1 LVAYADIVMEGRSVM
16 DGLPGYYTETTIP
29 AASRTLRNAIDC
41 CGTGLHSGRETRLVL
56 RPAPPGHGIIF
67 RRVDLGIDI
76 PALHNCVSDTRLC
89 TRLAAAGQPE
99 ASIGTVEHIMAA
111 LGAAGVDTV
120 LIEVDGPEIPI
131 FDGSAAPFVFLID
144 CAGVVD
150 LPVARDIIEIIRPVL
165 VSDGAASAS
174 FEPLPTGGSWVGL
187 DIAMSIDFAAAAIGR
202 QSFDLRLSESSFRA
216 EVAEA
221 RTFVQAREVE
231 QLRAA
236 GLALGGSLDNAV
248 VVDDDAVLNPA
259 GLRFSNECVRHK
271 VLDAVGDLA
280 LAGASIIGRFRGNR
294 SGHRTNNLLLR
305 ALLSDPSA
313 FRYVTAGGL
322 LSRGLIS
329 AGQVPLGVTAAAA

>member
-1 LVAYADIVMEGRSVM
+1 M
-16 DGLPGYYTETTIP
+16 DGLPGYYTETAIP

-41 CGTGLHSGRETRLVL
+41 RGTGLHSGLETRLAL
-56 RPAPPGHGIIF
+56 IPAGPGHGIVF

-76 PALHNCVSDTRLC
+76 PARHDCVSDTRLC
-89 TRLAAAGQPE
+89 TRLASPDHPE

-111 LGAAGVDTV
+111 LAAAGVDNV
-120 LIEVDGPEIPI
+120 LVEVDGPEIPI

-150 LPVARDIIEIIRPVL
+150 LPAAREMIEIMRPVL

-174 FEPLPTGGSWVGL
+174 FEPLPAGGSWVGL
-187 DIAMSIDFAAAAIGR
+187 DISMAIDFTANAIGR
-202 QSFDLRLSESSFRA
+202 QSFELRVSEPSFRA
-216 EVAEA
+216 EVAGA
-221 RTFVQAREVE
+221 RTFVEAQEVE
-231 QLRAA
+231 RLRAA

-248 VVDDDAVLNPA
+248 VVDGDAVLNPA
-259 GLRFSNECVRHK
+259 GLRFGNECVRHK

-280 LAGASIIGRFRGNR
+280 LAGACIIGRFRGNR

-322 LSRGLIS
+322 LSRGFIS
-329 AGQVPLGVTAAAA
+329 AGQMPMGLAAAAA